1 MQNNE
6 EKKKNKKLPAFYIA
20 LCCCVLM
27 IGVAGFITEKHTEDS
42 GADTVTVGEL
52 PSESDDTA
60 PVFSG
65 ELPEDVS
72 LSLAEI
78 TPQPAPEPTA
88 EPAAEETA
96 AEETAAPSDEVMDYA
111 VDNPDVTGES
121 IMVTNDLPAFIM
133 PVNGEIL
140 EPYTDVLA
148 YNHALDDWRAHGG
161 VDIAAE
167 KGCSVASVASGEV
180 ERVYDNAMGACVEI
194 SHPAGF
200 VTRYMGLEA
209 AENLTEGKEVQ
220 SGEVIGTVGD
230 CAAENVE
237 QPHLHFEMEKDGV
250 PVNPTDFLPH

>member
-6 EKKKNKKLPAFYIA
+6 EKKNKRLPAFYIA

-27 IGVAGFITEKHTEDS
+27 IGVAGFITEKHTEDTE
-42 GADTVTVGEL
+42 TVTVGDASTENG
-52 PSESDDTA
+52 DTA

-88 EPAAEETA
+88 EPAVEETTAEEVP
-96 AEETAAPSDEVMDYA
+96 APADEVMDYA
-111 VDNPDVTGES
+111 VDNPDVTDES

-133 PVNGEIL
+133 PVNGEVL

-167 KGCSVASVASGEV
+167 KGCSVASAASGEI

-200 VTRYMGLEA
+200 VTRYMGLET
-209 AENLTEGKEVQ
+209 AENLTEGRTVE